1 MSVVRGYTL
10 PAYVQGPETLVI
22 TSSFSGNTEETLAAA
37 DQALARGVRM
47 LAITTGGKL
56 ADHANQHGYPVWQFN
71 HKSQPRAALGWS
83 LGLLIALA
91 HRLELVPNLEADL
104 NETLNLLREQ
114 EKVFGTSSPLAENS
128 PKRGAGQIMGRIPVI
143 HGGGMFEIV
152 ARRWKCQF
160 NENAKIWA
168 QYEPMPE
175 ANHNAV
181 VGIGFP
187 EELLQN
193 MYAWF
198 IMSKSFDHPRVYLR
212 HNLTARL
219 YLEHGIMVDKF
230 QPLGTSALAQMC
242 HAVQYGD
249 YLSYY
254 AAIAYQADPTEIAP
268 INQLKTQLAQQG

>member
-1 MSVVRGYTL
+1 
-10 PAYVQGPETLVI
+10 QGPDTLVI
-22 TSSFSGNTEETLAAA
+22 TSSFSGNTEETLTAA
-37 DQALARGVRM
+37 DQAVERGVRM

-56 ADHANQHGYPVWQFN
+56 AAHANQHGYPLWQFDYQ
-71 HKSQPRAALGWS
+71 SQPRTALGWS
-83 LGLLIALA
+83 LGLLIGLA

-104 NETLNLLREQ
+104 RETLGLLREQ
-114 EKVFGTSSPLAENS
+114 QRVFAADNPLAENS
-128 PKRGAGQIMGRIPVI
+128 PKRCAGQVMGRIPVVY
-143 HGGGMFEIV
+143 GGGMFETV

-168 QYEPMPE
+168 QYEAMPE

-187 EELLQN
+187 EERLQN

-198 IMSKSFDHPRVYLR
+198 IMSKAFDHPRVYLR
-212 HNLTARL
+212 HHLTAQL

-230 QPLGTSALAQMC
+230 HPLGTSALAQMC

-249 YLSYY
+249 YMSYY

-268 INQLKTQLAQQG
+268 IIQLKTQLAQQG